1 MTKKNGGMRRLC
13 TAIMPIIVW
22 FHVVSSVSAA
32 WPNRERQLF
41 SSQLAPSLEFTIP
54 SLEDLTGPPSP
65 PPPPPPPRP
74 SIPSLLWPRQQQQ
87 QQKSLDEDED
97 FEDENEEVR
106 PSAPS
111 DKFQESESVEVK
123 DQSKESAAVNS
134 DAPVDKESAIDRRKA
149 ALLSLPRR
157 QGWLDQQ
164 VWPWQQQQQKP
175 SDVDEDEAEEVRSSA
190 PSEKPQESEA
200 QKMKKEIKESVA
212 VNMNSNSNQSMDINS
227 AGDRRK
233 TALLSF
239 PRRQGRVDVEVQ
251 GLHSPRNRR
260 SAPRIHGK
268 SDRTSPP
275 DRSPAIDPDAV
286 TASVDPAAVFRLIWL
301 CSQGT
306 GSAGLAMLGT
316 LRLLAPLIVARRGL
330 NWIGDIFSDWYT
342 GRYLR
347 KTYYRMEHNYWRF
360 YQVPAVL
367 RSAGRLAAQL
377 TLLMTLGKVMESWVG
392 LSHSPCLDG
401 SGGCY
406 WWCGIL
412 WIVAV
417 VGTGH
422 AGAAAIAIWGGPLA
436 IQLPIDSMAQR
447 RPSKR
452 QVIRNPWHI
461 LQWLRD
467 PDQWISEFASSR
479 RDSAAQLKPFHPDP
493 LIFPVTYEP
502 LRILQMVTIAKEMAL
517 NKSMMHS
524 IMRQVLIQ
532 QAMGDEWFRVLLLER
547 RVTLGIVVMV
557 GYIWSTFSLFWTAAR
572 ASYLSAL
579 LLLPSLLA

>member
-1 MTKKNGGMRRLC
+1 
-13 TAIMPIIVW
+13 MPIIVW
-22 FHVVSSVSAA
+22 FHVASVSAS
-32 WPNRERQLF
+32 WPNRERQPV
-41 SSQLAPSLEFTIP
+41 SRKVALAPSVEFTIP
-54 SLEDLTGPPSP
+54 SLEDLTAPPSP
-65 PPPPPPPRP
+65 PPPPPLPSRP

-87 QQKSLDEDED
+87 NKSRDEDED
-97 FEDENEEVR
+97 VEDEVEEAR
-106 PSAPS
+106 SSSPRE
-111 DKFQESESVEVK
+111 KFQESLTEKVK
-123 DQSKESAAVNS
+123 DQNKESGAVNS
-134 DAPVDKESAIDRRKA
+134 DPSVDKNSALDRRKA
-149 ALLSLPRR
+149 ALLSLPQR

-164 VWPWQQQQQKP
+164 VWPWQQQQQNPRGVDK
-175 SDVDEDEAEEVRSSA
+175 DVEDKAEKARSSA
-190 PSEKPQESEA
+190 PSEWEIGTQEV
-200 QKMKKEIKESVA
+200 KEQSKESVA
-212 VNMNSNSNQSMDINS
+212 VNVNANSE
-227 AGDRRK
+227 GDRRK

-251 GLHSPRNRR
+251 GLHSPRNGR
-260 SAPRIHGK
+260 SAPRIRGK
-268 SDRTSPP
+268 RDTASPP
-275 DRSPAIDPDAV
+275 DRSPAIDPNAV

-301 CSQGT
+301 CSQGA
-306 GSAGLAMLGT
+306 GSLGLAMSGT
-316 LRLLAPLIVARRGL
+316 LRLLAPLIVARRCL
-330 NWIGDIFSDWYT
+330 NWIGDIGNDWYT

-347 KTYYRMEHNYWRF
+347 KTYRRMEHNYWRY

-377 TLLMTLGKVMESWVG
+377 ILLTTLGKVMESWVG

-436 IQLPIDSMAQR
+436 IQLPSESMARR

-452 QVIRNPWHI
+452 QVIRHPWHI

-502 LRILQMVTIAKEMAL
+502 LRILLMVTIAKEMAL
-517 NKSMMHS
+517 NENMMHS

-579 LLLPSLLA
+579 LLLPSVLA